1 MNSST
6 SYLTLFSYTYSKR
19 EDAEQRKIM
28 QENYPDIDIFLVHS
42 ARNHALWNAY
52 IAEKWDKKHGKC
64 RMKPT
69 PGLKPTPYPTPEI
82 PNV

>member
-1 MNSST
+1 
-6 SYLTLFSYTYSKR
+6 
-19 EDAEQRKIM
+19 M

-64 RMKPT
+64 RIHPT
-69 PGLKPTPYPTPEI
+69 TGMNPTPYPSPEI
-82 PNV
+82 VSKYRVFGVVVKEM

>member
-1 MNSST
+1 
-6 SYLTLFSYTYSKR
+6 
-19 EDAEQRKIM
+19 M

-42 ARNHALWNAY
+42 AQNHALWNAY

-64 RMKPT
+64 RIHPT
-69 PGLKPTPYPTPEI
+69 TGMNPTPYPSPEI